1 MFQYIYS
8 TFFYE
13 PVLNLLVFLY
23 NISPGHDLG
32 IAIILLT
39 LVIKIILLPLSKK
52 SLKSQ
57 KALQELQP
65 KIEEIKRKYKN
76 KKEEMSRA
84 MMKLYKDN
92 KVNPFSSCL
101 PLIIQLPFLL
111 AVFRVFRNG
120 FDNSSLDLVY
130 SFISKPEVINSISL
144 GFIDLSAKNNIYLA
158 VAAGLAQFWQT
169 KMMMAKR
176 PVEKTPG
183 AKDEDMMAIMNKQ
196 AMYFMPL
203 LTVFIAYTFPAGLA
217 LYWLTTTLLTV
228 FQQLYIFKKEPI
240 SDSKNPEL
248 SAKENKI
255 IKGEVIKK

>member
-1 MFQYIYS
+1 MLQYIYL
-8 TFFYE
+8 TLFYK

-23 NISPGHDLG
+23 NITPGHDLG

-39 LVIKIILLPLSKK
+39 VIIKLILLPLSKK

-65 KIEEIKRKYKN
+65 KIEEIKRKFKD

-84 MMKLYKDN
+84 MMALYKEN

-120 FDNSSLDLVY
+120 FNNSSLDLVY
-130 SFISKPEVINSISL
+130 NFINKPETINSISL
-144 GFIDLSAKNNIYLA
+144 GFLDLSATHNIYLA
-158 VAAGLAQFWQT
+158 VAAGIAQFWQT

-176 PVEKTPG
+176 PTEKTPG
-183 AKDEDMMAIMNKQ
+183 AKDEDMMAIINKQ
-196 AMYFMPL
+196 SMYFMPL
-203 LTVFIAYTFPAGLA
+203 LTVYIAYTFPAGLA
-217 LYWLTTTLLTV
+217 LYWLTTTILTAL
-228 FQQLYIFKKEPI
+228 QQLYIFNKKPI
-240 SDSKNPEL
+240 LNSNKILIE
-248 SAKENKI
+248 KENKI
-255 IKGEVIKK
+255 IEGKIIKK